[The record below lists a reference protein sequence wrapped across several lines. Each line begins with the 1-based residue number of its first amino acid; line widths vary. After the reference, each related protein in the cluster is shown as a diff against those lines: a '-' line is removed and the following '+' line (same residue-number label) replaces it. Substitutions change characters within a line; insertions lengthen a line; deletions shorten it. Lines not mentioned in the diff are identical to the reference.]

1 MLQSVNRIALAS
13 FFVLSAAA
21 TADAARISV
30 DELST
35 GGGTLVHDGTGD
47 VSSSDGSAKGDS
59 LLLSSFGIT
68 NGNLANDLGL
78 FTLTGYFSD
87 RDNLATSVNVTA
99 LWLIG
104 TIDIDPLPACATCG
118 LLSDVNVGSSLSLD
132 PQVGDTRNVLF
143 AIAIIGAIPAA
154 TWVGPANLPQPQNVP
169 FNSNPVYSLT
179 PAQIAFIVNRMSGFT
194 VDQVRFGISTA
205 GIGLYGAN
213 LQTDVGLEWDL
224 QGPVATP
231 EPGTMLLLGGGI
243 AAAGLRRVR
252 QRRTRQ

>member
-13 FFVLSAAA
+13 FFLLSAVA

-47 VSSSDGSAKGDS
+47 VSSSDGSAKGDA

-68 NGNLANDLGL
+68 NGNLANDLAL
-78 FTLTGYFSD
+78 FSLTGYFSD
-87 RDNLATSVNVTA
+87 HDSLATSANVTA

-104 TIDIDPLPACATCG
+104 TIDVDPLPLCATCG
-118 LLSDVNVGSSLSLD
+118 LLTDVNVGSSLSLD

-143 AIAIIGAIPAA
+143 AIPLIGAIPAG
-154 TWVGPANLPQPQNVP
+154 TFVGPANLGQQNVA
-169 FNSNPVYSLT
+169 FNSNPVYTLT
-179 PAQIAFIVNRMSGFT
+179 PAQIAFIVSQMSGYT
-194 VDQVRFGISTA
+194 VGQVRFGISTA

-213 LQTDVGLEWDL
+213 LQTDIGLEWDL

-231 EPGTMLLLGGGI
+231 EPGTMLLLGSGI
-243 AAAGLRRVR
+243 AAAGLRRA
-252 QRRTRQ
+252 RRRARH